1 MLFLQQYSELQ
12 EFMVILKFNK
22 NKMERV
28 LVVGATGST
37 GKRVI
42 EILNNSSTFEPYA
55 MIRKED
61 QRQMFEDMDVETV
74 MGDLEK
80 DVTETVQGMDK
91 VIFAAGS
98 GGKTGEEK
106 TIAVDQEGAIKIVE
120 AAKKAKVKKFIMLS
134 SMGAD
139 NPSSNKD
146 LKVYLEAKHK
156 ADEHLKNSG
165 LSYTIVRPGALTDD
179 LGLAKVQ
186 LAEKLGESGEI
197 SRDDVAFLLVMSL
210 ADPLVKNK
218 TFEALEGKES
228 IKNAIIDLSR

>member
-1 MLFLQQYSELQ
+1 
-12 EFMVILKFNK
+12 
-22 NKMERV
+22 MERV
-28 LVVGATGST
+28 LVVGATGQT
-37 GKRVI
+37 GKRII
-42 EILNNSSTFEPYA
+42 EILNSSSTFEPYA
-55 MIRKED
+55 MIRNED
-61 QRQMFEDMDVETV
+61 QQQMFEDMDVETV

-80 DVTETVQGMDK
+80 DVDQTVQGMDK

-98 GGKTGEEK
+98 GGKTGEDK
-106 TIAVDQEGAIKIVE
+106 TIAIDQEGAIKMIE
-120 AAKKAKVKKFIMLS
+120 ASKKANVKKFVMLS

-139 NPSSNKD
+139 KPESNKD
-146 LKVYLEAKHK
+146 LKVYLEAKQK

-165 LSYTIVRPGALTDD
+165 LAYTIVRPGALNDD
-179 LGLAKVQ
+179 LGLAKVK
-186 LAEKLGESGEI
+186 LAEKLDENGEI

>member
-1 MLFLQQYSELQ
+1 
-12 EFMVILKFNK
+12 
-22 NKMERV
+22 MERV
-28 LVVGATGST
+28 LVVGATGQT
-37 GKRVI
+37 GKRII
-42 EILNNSSTFEPYA
+42 EILNSSSTFEPYA

-80 DVTETVQGMDK
+80 DVDQTVQGMDK

-98 GGKTGEEK
+98 GGETGEEK
-106 TIAVDQEGAIKIVE
+106 TIAIDQNGAIKMID
-120 AAKKAKVKKFIMLS
+120 ASIKAKVKKFVMLS

-139 NPSSNKD
+139 KPESNKD
-146 LKVYLEAKHK
+146 LKVYLEAKQT

-165 LSYTIVRPGALTDD
+165 LAYTIVRPGALNDD
-179 LGLAKVQ
+179 LGLAKVK
-186 LAEKLGESGEI
+186 LAEKLDESGEI

-218 TFEALEGKES
+218 TFEALEGKEP
-228 IKNAIIDLSR
+228 IKDAIIDLSR

>member
-1 MLFLQQYSELQ
+1 
-12 EFMVILKFNK
+12 
-22 NKMERV
+22 MERV
-28 LVVGATGST
+28 LVVGATGQT

-42 EILNNSSTFEPYA
+42 EILNSSKIFEPYA
-55 MIRKED
+55 MIRNEE

-80 DVTETVQGMDK
+80 NVDQTVQGMDK
-91 VIFAAGS
+91 VIFSAGS
-98 GGKTGEEK
+98 GGNTGEDK
-106 TIAVDQEGAIKIVE
+106 TIAIDQNGAIKMID
-120 AAKKAKVKKFIMLS
+120 ASKKAKVKKFVMLS

-139 NPSSNKD
+139 KPESNKK
-146 LKVYLEAKHK
+146 LKVYLEAKQT

-165 LSYTIVRPGALTDD
+165 LSYTIVRPGALNDD
-179 LGLAKVQ
+179 LGLAKVK
-186 LAEKLGESGEI
+186 LAEKLDENGEI

-228 IKNAIIDLSR
+228 IKHAIIEMSR

>member
-1 MLFLQQYSELQ
+1 
-12 EFMVILKFNK
+12 
-22 NKMERV
+22 MERV
-28 LVVGATGST
+28 LVVGATGQT

-42 EILNNSSTFEPYA
+42 EILNSSTTFEPYA
-55 MIRKED
+55 MIRKDD

-80 DVTETVQGMDK
+80 DVDQTVQGMDK

-98 GGKTGEEK
+98 GGNTGEDK
-106 TIAVDQEGAIKIVE
+106 TLAVDQKGAIKMID
-120 AAKKAKVKKFIMLS
+120 ASKKAKVKKFVMLS

-139 NPSSNKD
+139 KPESNKE
-146 LKVYLEAKHK
+146 LKVYLEAKQA

-165 LSYTIVRPGALTDD
+165 LPYTIVRPGALNDD
-179 LGLAKVQ
+179 LGLAKVK
-186 LAEKLGESGEI
+186 LAEKLGENGEI

-228 IKNAIIDLSR
+228 IKNAIIELSR

>member
-1 MLFLQQYSELQ
+1 
-12 EFMVILKFNK
+12 
-22 NKMERV
+22 MERV
-28 LVVGATGST
+28 LVVGATGQT

-42 EILNNSSTFEPYA
+42 EILKNSNTFEPYA

-61 QRQMFEDMDVETV
+61 QQQMFDDMDVETV
-74 MGDLEK
+74 MGDLEN
-80 DVTETVQGMDK
+80 DVDQTVQGMDK

-98 GGKTGEEK
+98 GGSTGEDK
-106 TIAVDQEGAIKIVE
+106 TIAIDQNGAIKMID
-120 AAKKAKVKKFIMLS
+120 ASKKAKVKKFVMLS
-134 SMGAD
+134 AMGAD
-139 NPSSNKD
+139 KPESNED
-146 LKVYLEAKHK
+146 LKVYLGAKQT

-165 LSYTIVRPGALTDD
+165 IPYTIVRPGALNDD
-179 LGLAKVQ
+179 LGLAKVK
-186 LAEKLGESGEI
+186 LAEKLDENGEI

>member
-1 MLFLQQYSELQ
+1 
-12 EFMVILKFNK
+12 
-22 NKMERV
+22 MERV
-28 LVVGATGST
+28 LVVGATGQT
-37 GKRVI
+37 GKRII
-42 EILNNSSTFEPYA
+42 EILNSSSTFEPYA

-80 DVTETVQGMDK
+80 DVAQTVQGMDK

-98 GGKTGEEK
+98 GGKTGEDK
-106 TIAVDQEGAIKIVE
+106 TIAIDQNGAIKMID
-120 AAKKAKVKKFIMLS
+120 ASKKAKVKKFVMLS

-139 NPSSNKD
+139 KPESNKD
-146 LKVYLEAKHK
+146 LKVYLEAKQT
-156 ADEHLKNSG
+156 ADEHLKKSG
-165 LSYTIVRPGALTDD
+165 LTYTIVRPGALNDD
-179 LGLAKVQ
+179 LGLAKVK
-186 LAEKLGESGEI
+186 LAEKLDENGEI

>member
-1 MLFLQQYSELQ
+1 
-12 EFMVILKFNK
+12 
-22 NKMERV
+22 MERV
-28 LVVGATGST
+28 LVVGATGQT
-37 GKRVI
+37 GKRII
-42 EILNNSSTFEPYA
+42 EILNSSSTFEPYA

-80 DVTETVQGMDK
+80 NVDQTVQGMDK

-98 GGKTGEEK
+98 GGDTGEDK
-106 TIAVDQEGAIKIVE
+106 TIAIDQNGAIKMID
-120 AAKKAKVKKFIMLS
+120 ASIKAKVKKFVMLS

-139 NPSSNKD
+139 KPESNKD
-146 LKVYLEAKHK
+146 LKVYLEAKQN

-165 LSYTIVRPGALTDD
+165 LAYTIVRPGALNDD
-179 LGLAKVQ
+179 LGLAKVK
-186 LAEKLGESGEI
+186 LAEKLDEKGEI

>member
-1 MLFLQQYSELQ
+1 MGITGFHGYLEFLENN
-12 EFMVILKFNK
+12 I
-22 NKMERV
+22 MERV
-28 LVVGATGST
+28 LVVGATGHT

-42 EILNNSSTFEPYA
+42 EILNSSNTFEPYA

-61 QRQMFEDMDVETV
+61 QKQMFEDMDVETV
-74 MGDLEK
+74 LADLEK

-98 GGKTGEEK
+98 GGNTGEDK
-106 TIAVDQEGAIKIVE
+106 TIAIDQNGAIKMID
-120 AAKKAKVKKFIMLS
+120 AAKQAKVKKFVMLS

-139 NPSSNKD
+139 NPDVNKD
-146 LKVYLEAKHK
+146 LKVYLEAKGK

-165 LSYTIVRPGALTDD
+165 LTYTILRPGSLTDD
-179 LGLAKVQ
+179 LGLAKVK
-186 LAEKLGESGEI
+186 LAEKLNESGEI

-218 TFEALEGKES
+218 TIEALEGKES
-228 IKNAIIDLSR
+228 IKDAIIEASR